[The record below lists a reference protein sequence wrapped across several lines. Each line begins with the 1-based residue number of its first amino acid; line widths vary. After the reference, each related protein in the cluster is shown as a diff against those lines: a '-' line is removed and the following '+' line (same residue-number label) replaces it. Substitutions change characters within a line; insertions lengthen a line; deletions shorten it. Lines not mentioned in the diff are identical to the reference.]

1 MDQVDLSNENLKSLR
16 KSRNLL
22 LIEVGN
28 ACNLLPSTI
37 FKIENGRNYKDEDL
51 KKVKSFYS
59 TIQ

>member
-1 MDQVDLSNENLKSLR
+1 MNLSIENLKSLR

-28 ACNLLPSTI
+28 ACNLLPSTV
-37 FKIENGRNYKDEDL
+37 FKIENGRNYREEDL